1 MRIVIVGGVAGGM
14 SAATR
19 LRRLSEDT
27 EIIVLDKGPYVSF
40 ANCALPY
47 YLSGTIKD
55 RDQLVVESPE
65 HLRQRFRIDVRP
77 DTQVTAI
84 DPDKHQLTA
93 VAGGKEARID
103 YDRLILA
110 PGSTATIPTIKGL
123 GTADNVFTLR
133 NIPDVDRIMASL
145 NHDAKTAAVVGAG
158 SVGIEAVENLT
169 KRGIETT
176 LIEAGDHILPFMDEE
191 MAALVSRETTQH
203 GVTLKLNTRVDEI
216 ANHQLKLS
224 DGTTVDADL
233 VILAVGVHPN
243 TDTAQ
248 QAGIKTGPRGGIVVD
263 DQYRTSAPDIYAVGD
278 AILVKQLITGKLT
291 SIPLASPANRQGRQ
305 VADVIMGLNRRNQGG
320 IGTAIVRSFD
330 MAAASTGLNR
340 RQLDEAGIAYQ
351 TIHIT
356 GQSHAAYYPGGTPL
370 SLKVMFDAK
379 TGQLYGAQAVGKAS
393 ADKRIDVLS
402 VAIKAK
408 MSISDLPELELS
420 YAPPFGSA
428 KDPVNMAGYAGEN
441 LLEGLSDN
449 IQFDQVDDAVRNGA
463 YLIDVRSPKE
473 LQRDGR
479 LPDAVNI
486 PLDSLR
492 DHLDELPKNRPL
504 IVSCR
509 SGQRSYIAER
519 ILKNDGF
526 DVKNLDGA
534 FLTYS
539 AAYPERIQH

>member
-65 HLRQRFRIDVRP
+65 HLKQRFRIDVRP
-77 DTQVTAI
+77 NTQVTAI

-93 VAGGKEARID
+93 VAGGEEATID

-110 PGSTATIPTIKGL
+110 PGSTATIPDIKGL
-123 GTADNVFTLR
+123 ETADNVFTLR

-145 NHDAKTAAVVGAG
+145 NHDAKTTAVVGAG

-248 QAGIKTGPRGGIVVD
+248 QAGIKTGQRGGIVVD

-305 VADVIMGLNRRNQGG
+305 VADVIMGLNRRNRGG

>member
-65 HLRQRFRIDVRP
+65 HLKQRFRIDVRP
-77 DTQVTAI
+77 NTQVTAI

-93 VAGGKEARID
+93 VAGGKEATID

-110 PGSTATIPTIKGL
+110 PGSTATIPDIKGL

-233 VILAVGVHPN
+233 VILAVGIHPN

-248 QAGIKTGPRGGIVVD
+248 QAGIKTGQRGGIIVD

-305 VADVIMGLNRRNQGG
+305 VADVIMGLNRRNRGG

-441 LLEGLSDN
+441 LLEGLSNN

>member
-77 DTQVTAI
+77 NTQVTAI

-379 TGQLYGAQAVGKAS
+379 TGQLYGAQAVGKVS

>member
-1 MRIVIVGGVAGGM
+1 
-14 SAATR
+14 
-19 LRRLSEDT
+19 
-27 EIIVLDKGPYVSF
+27 
-40 ANCALPY
+40 
-47 YLSGTIKD
+47 
-55 RDQLVVESPE
+55 
-65 HLRQRFRIDVRP
+65 
-77 DTQVTAI
+77 
-84 DPDKHQLTA
+84 
-93 VAGGKEARID
+93 
-103 YDRLILA
+103 
-110 PGSTATIPTIKGL
+110 
-123 GTADNVFTLR
+123 
-133 NIPDVDRIMASL
+133 
-145 NHDAKTAAVVGAG
+145 
-158 SVGIEAVENLT
+158 
-169 KRGIETT
+169 
-176 LIEAGDHILPFMDEE
+176 
-191 MAALVSRETTQH
+191 
-203 GVTLKLNTRVDEI
+203 
-216 ANHQLKLS
+216 
-224 DGTTVDADL
+224 
-233 VILAVGVHPN
+233 
-243 TDTAQ
+243 
-248 QAGIKTGPRGGIVVD
+248 
-263 DQYRTSAPDIYAVGD
+263 
-278 AILVKQLITGKLT
+278 
-291 SIPLASPANRQGRQ
+291 
-305 VADVIMGLNRRNQGG
+305 
-320 IGTAIVRSFD
+320 
-330 MAAASTGLNR
+330 
-340 RQLDEAGIAYQ
+340 
-351 TIHIT
+351 
-356 GQSHAAYYPGGTPL
+356 
-370 SLKVMFDAK
+370 MFDAK

-492 DHLDELPKNRPL
+492 DHLDGLPKNRPL

>member
-65 HLRQRFRIDVRP
+65 HLKQRFRIDVRP
-77 DTQVTAI
+77 NTQVTAI

-93 VAGGKEARID
+93 VAGGEEATID

-110 PGSTATIPTIKGL
+110 PGSTATIPDIKGL
-123 GTADNVFTLR
+123 ETADNVFTLR

-145 NHDAKTAAVVGAG
+145 NHDAKTTAVVGAG

-248 QAGIKTGPRGGIVVD
+248 QAGIKTGQRGGIVVD

-291 SIPLASPANRQGRQ
+291 SIPMASPANRQGRQ
-305 VADVIMGLNRRNQGG
+305 VADVIMGLNRRNRGG

>member
-77 DTQVTAI
+77 NTQVTAI

-176 LIEAGDHILPFMDEE
+176 LIEAGDHILHFMDEE

-449 IQFDQVDDAVRNGA
+449 IQSDQVDDAVRNGA

>member
-1 MRIVIVGGVAGGM
+1 MRIVIVGGFAGGM

-65 HLRQRFRIDVRP
+65 HLKQRFRIDVRP
-77 DTQVTAI
+77 NTQVTAI

-93 VAGGKEARID
+93 VAGGKEATID

-110 PGSTATIPTIKGL
+110 PGSTATIPDIKGL

-233 VILAVGVHPN
+233 VILAVGIHPN

-248 QAGIKTGPRGGIVVD
+248 QAGIKTGQRGGIIVD

-305 VADVIMGLNRRNQGG
+305 VADVIMGLNRRNRGG

-441 LLEGLSDN
+441 LLEGLSNN

>member
-1 MRIVIVGGVAGGM
+1 M
-14 SAATR
+14 
-19 LRRLSEDT
+19 
-27 EIIVLDKGPYVSF
+27 
-40 ANCALPY
+40 
-47 YLSGTIKD
+47 
-55 RDQLVVESPE
+55 
-65 HLRQRFRIDVRP
+65 
-77 DTQVTAI
+77 TAI

-169 KRGIETT
+169 KQGIETT

>member
-77 DTQVTAI
+77 NTQVTAI

-379 TGQLYGAQAVGKAS
+379 TGQLYGAQAVGKVS

-441 LLEGLSDN
+441 LLEGLSNN

>member
-77 DTQVTAI
+77 NTQVTAI

-169 KRGIETT
+169 KQGIETT

>member
-77 DTQVTAI
+77 NTQVTAI
-84 DPDKHQLTA
+84 DSDKHQLTA

-370 SLKVMFDAK
+370 SFKVMFDAK

>member
-77 DTQVTAI
+77 NTQVTAI

>member
-65 HLRQRFRIDVRP
+65 HLKQRFRIDVRP
-77 DTQVTAI
+77 NTQVTAI

-93 VAGGKEARID
+93 VAGGKEATID

-110 PGSTATIPTIKGL
+110 PGSTATIPDIKGL
-123 GTADNVFTLR
+123 ETADNVFTLR

-248 QAGIKTGPRGGIVVD
+248 QAGVKTGQRGGIVVD

-305 VADVIMGLNRRNQGG
+305 VADVIMGLNRRNRGG

-441 LLEGLSDN
+441 LLEGLSEN
-449 IQFDQVDDAVRNGA
+449 IQFDQVDDAVRDGA
-463 YLIDVRSPKE
+463 YLIDVRSAKE

-479 LPDAVNI
+479 LPNAVNI

-492 DHLDELPKNRPL
+492 DHLDALPKNRPL

-519 ILKNDGF
+519 ILKNNGF

>member
-65 HLRQRFRIDVRP
+65 HLKQRFRIDVRP
-77 DTQVTAI
+77 NTQVTAI

-93 VAGGKEARID
+93 VAGGEEATID

-110 PGSTATIPTIKGL
+110 PGSTATIPDIKGL
-123 GTADNVFTLR
+123 ETADNVFTLR

-145 NHDAKTAAVVGAG
+145 NHDAKTTAVVGAG

-248 QAGIKTGPRGGIVVD
+248 QAGIKTGQRGGIVVD

-305 VADVIMGLNRRNQGG
+305 VADVIMGLNRRNRGG

-492 DHLDELPKNRPL
+492 DHLDGLPKNRPL

>member
-77 DTQVTAI
+77 NTQVTAI

-176 LIEAGDHILPFMDEE
+176 LIEAGDHILHFMDEE

>member
-77 DTQVTAI
+77 NTQVTAI

-534 FLTYS
+534 FLTYG

>member
-77 DTQVTAI
+77 NTQVTAI

-379 TGQLYGAQAVGKAS
+379 TGQLYGAQAVGKVS

-509 SGQRSYIAER
+509 SGQRSYLAER

>member
-65 HLRQRFRIDVRP
+65 HLKQRFRIDVRP
-77 DTQVTAI
+77 NTQVTAI

-93 VAGGKEARID
+93 VAGGEEATID

-110 PGSTATIPTIKGL
+110 PGSTATIPDIKGL
-123 GTADNVFTLR
+123 ETADNVFTLR

-145 NHDAKTAAVVGAG
+145 NHDAKTTAVVGAG

-191 MAALVSRETTQH
+191 MAVLVSRETTQH

-248 QAGIKTGPRGGIVVD
+248 QAGIKTGQRGGIVVD

-305 VADVIMGLNRRNQGG
+305 VADVIMGLNRRNRGG

>member
-77 DTQVTAI
+77 STQVTAI

-93 VAGGKEARID
+93 VAGGKKATID

-110 PGSTATIPTIKGL
+110 PGSTATIPDIKGL
-123 GTADNVFTLR
+123 ETADNVFTLR

-176 LIEAGDHILPFMDEE
+176 LIEAGDHILPFIDEE

-243 TDTAQ
+243 TDTAH
-248 QAGIKTGPRGGIVVD
+248 QAGIKTGQRGGIVVD

-305 VADVIMGLNRRNQGG
+305 VADVIMGLNRRNRGG

-441 LLEGLSDN
+441 LLEGLSNN
-449 IQFDQVDDAVRNGA
+449 IQFDQVDDAVRDGA